1 MVREMKANKAPDLD
15 VKAAVSELK
24 KRKKALQDKEN
35 ELTASEGRD
44 QIWVSK
50 KVFNCFELKVLASE
64 CNLKIY
70 VFSSC
75 RKTGTRN
82 GSELTL

>member
-1 MVREMKANKAPDLD
+1 MKANKAPDLD

-44 QIWVSK
+44 QIKS
-50 KVFNCFELKVLASE
+50 
-64 CNLKIY
+64 
-70 VFSSC
+70 
-75 RKTGTRN
+75 
-82 GSELTL
+82 LT

>member
-44 QIWVSK
+44 QIKS
-50 KVFNCFELKVLASE
+50 
-64 CNLKIY
+64 
-70 VFSSC
+70 
-75 RKTGTRN
+75 
-82 GSELTL
+82 LT